1 MGNIFTRIFGKK
13 TPVIK
18 ENTFLLWEPCS
29 KSHSE
34 VIPGYAKYLRDLG
47 YHVSVLLTP
56 ERYKE
61 GLFARYQDE
70 NISLN
75 KLNQKDIKKF
85 VLSSDLSD
93 VKGVMVT
100 TSGKLCDEIH
110 FDECFEHFH
119 PQVNRK
125 KLLFVSHD
133 CKNAVDAGSWKES
146 LITLRKLNYKD
157 AKSVVV
163 NPHYFGEIK
172 ITPKNEEITN
182 FITIGAIQGKRN
194 NNELIINAARE
205 LHEKGIHNFKITV
218 VGKGHVKKLPKELQK
233 YFDIKGRLPFDK
245 MYDEIEKAD
254 FILTSY
260 SKGNEAHKRYNT
272 TGTSGT
278 FQLVYGFVKPCI
290 ILEEFAPL
298 NGFNSENSITY
309 TEDKEYSSALEKGI
323 KMSCEEYSVMQN
335 NLKEYKETLYS
346 DSLNNLK
353 ELING

>member
-1 MGNIFTRIFGKK
+1 MENIFSKFFGQKK
-13 TPVIK
+13 SVIK

-61 GLFARYQDE
+61 GLFSRYKDE

-75 KLNQKDIKKF
+75 KLSQKDIKKF
-85 VLSSDLSD
+85 ILNSDLSD
-93 VKGVMVT
+93 VKGVLVT

-110 FDECFEHFH
+110 FDECFEHFN
-119 PQVNRK
+119 PKVDRK
-125 KLLFVSHD
+125 KLFFVSHD
-133 CKNAVDAGSWKES
+133 CKNAADNGSWRES
-146 LITLRKLNYKD
+146 LITLRELNYKGV
-157 AKSVVV
+157 KSVVV
-163 NPHYFGEIK
+163 NPHYFGEIE
-172 ITPKNEEITN
+172 ITPKNEDVVN

-194 NNELIINAARE
+194 NNELIINAAKE
-205 LHEKGIHNFKITV
+205 LHEKGIRNFKITV
-218 VGKGHVKKLPKELQK
+218 VGKGHVKKLPKELQQ
-233 YFDIKGRLPFDK
+233 YFDIKGRLTFDK
-245 MYDEIEKAD
+245 MYNEIEKAD

-260 SKGNEAHKRYNT
+260 SKGNEQHLRYNT

-298 NGFNSENSITY
+298 NGFNSENAILYS
-309 TEDKEYSSALEKGI
+309 EDKDYSKAFEKGI
-323 KMSCEEYSVMQN
+323 KMSPEEYSKMQDA
-335 NLKEYKETLYS
+335 LKKYKDELYAK
-346 DSLNNLK
+346 SLNNLK